1 MAVLDLEIT
10 NGWVVV
16 VVGNCGDW
24 EAWRSGNVVVGKCGG
39 WEMWW
44 LGSVTVG
51 KCGGWEVWWLGT
63 VDWSG
68 AQFAAADAKRKS
80 YASAWRAQWRLC
92 SHEASVT
99 TSSRQCAHIAMYH
112 AILLPEYKGCF
123 SSAYLI

>member
-80 YASAWRAQWRLC
+80 YVSAWRAQWSFC

-99 TSSRQCAHIAMYH
+99 TSSRQCAHIVMYH
-112 AILLPEYKGCF
+112 AILQ
-123 SSAYLI
+123 

>member
-80 YASAWRAQWRLC
+80 YAP
-92 SHEASVT
+92 
-99 TSSRQCAHIAMYH
+99 
-112 AILLPEYKGCF
+112 AILLGLALGPNLGYYELPASVFDCF
-123 SSAYLI
+123 SFAYVI

>member
-1 MAVLDLEIT
+1 MMVMAMVR
-10 NGWVVV
+10 VR
-16 VVGNCGDW
+16 
-24 EAWRSGNVVVGKCGG
+24 AHHRSEGG
-39 WEMWW
+39 RRR
-44 LGSVTVG
+44 
-51 KCGGWEVWWLGT
+51 T

-80 YASAWRAQWRLC
+80 YVSAWRAQWSFC
-92 SHEASVT
+92 SHETSVT

>member
-1 MAVLDLEIT
+1 MELSLPLIMMALGTRRKEEI
-10 NGWVVV
+10 G
-16 VVGNCGDW
+16 
-24 EAWRSGNVVVGKCGG
+24 EEGG
-39 WEMWW
+39 RGREEE
-44 LGSVTVG
+44 
-51 KCGGWEVWWLGT
+51 GGRRRRT

-80 YASAWRAQWRLC
+80 YVAAGQIRGGFC